1 MSVLIAVAIVGAGS
15 LVFRLAPLLGARRI
29 PDRLTVLAG
38 WAALSVLVAMTV
50 RSVLDH
56 QDPTV
61 PGAAWWRPVRWL
73 WDSCWP
79 STAVRRCSRW
89 RPAGRRTSS
98 CPRPSSRWPEDRP
111 GTHYWRTG

>member
-1 MSVLIAVAIVGAGS
+1 MSVLIAVALVGAGS

-50 RSVLDH
+50 RGVLDH

-61 PGAAWWRPVRWL
+61 RGAALVAAISVGLGLFLAFHGRSALLAVVAGG
-73 WDSCWP
+73 
-79 STAVRRCSRW
+79 STYVVLSAAAV
-89 RPAGRRTSS
+89 AVA
-98 CPRPSSRWPEDRP
+98 
-111 GTHYWRTG
+111 

>member
-1 MSVLIAVAIVGAGS
+1 MSVLIAVALVGAGS

-50 RSVLDH
+50 RGVLDH

-61 PGAAWWRPVRWL
+61 PGAALVAAVSVGLGLVLAFQGRSALLAVVAGG
-73 WDSCWP
+73 
-79 STAVRRCSRW
+79 STYVVLSAAAV
-89 RPAGRRTSS
+89 AVA
-98 CPRPSSRWPEDRP
+98 
-111 GTHYWRTG
+111 